1 MTESNA
7 KLDTDVRWAQ
17 VPEWVVTAPIS
28 DRAVRL
34 YALLAR
40 RANGDSQ
47 AFPSRKYLAV
57 NMHCSSK
64 SVDRAMEEL
73 LGIGAVTKQRQF
85 QDSRQT
91 VNLYTLRAMGGTGVS
106 RGGDT
111 GDEGEG
117 DTGVAQNESHKNES
131 HRTSLAAAPQESS
144 KKKDELFEAVAVACG
159 IDWRTLT
166 QSGRGPLN
174 RAVKELRDIGVTA
187 DQVGGRAAAYKKQ
200 YPDAPLTPMALTK
213 HWAALGPAPS
223 RRQATR
229 PACQYCD
236 QPLDDHDQQVCE
248 TFGRFF

>member
-73 LGIGAVTKQRQF
+73 IAVGAVTKQRQF

-91 VNLYTLRAMGGTGVS
+91 VNLYTLRAMGGTRVS
-106 RGGDT
+106 MG
-111 GDEGEG
+111 G
-117 DTGVAQNESHKNES
+117 DTGVAGEGDAGVPQNESHKNES
-131 HRTSLAAAPQESS
+131 HRSSLAAPPREVSA
-144 KKKDELFEAVAVACG
+144 KKDELFEAVAKACS
-159 IDWRTLT
+159 IDWRNLT
-166 QSGRGPLN
+166 SSGRGPLN
-174 RAVKELRDIGVTA
+174 KAVKELREIGVTA

-200 YPDAPLTPMALTK
+200 YPDAALTPIALTK
-213 HWAALGPAPS
+213 HWAALAPVTKTYKES
-223 RRQATR
+223 IW
-229 PACQYCD
+229 
-236 QPLDDHDQQVCE
+236 E
-248 TFGRFF
+248 TYDPPESYYS